1 MNHSSAAHP
10 HASYTDVLK
19 KELFDTCAGVTLPYR
34 GQRVYYFPQGHI
46 EQLGGPMDVGKE
58 LLFELPPKILCEVNN
73 VKYMAERETD
83 QISVE
88 ITLFP
93 LTAQG
98 EVPSPNPQFLAT
110 EMSAVR
116 SFCRTLTASDISK
129 HGTLFINMCDAK
141 NFLPPLEMS
150 QGEEP
155 HQYLVATDLQG
166 KDWRFKHVFKGT
178 PKRHLLTRV
187 EGICQVKKTSNR

>member
-1 MNHSSAAHP
+1 
-10 HASYTDVLK
+10 
-19 KELFDTCAGVTLPYR
+19 
-34 GQRVYYFPQGHI
+34 
-46 EQLGGPMDVGKE
+46 MDVGKE

-150 QGEEP
+150 QGV
-155 HQYLVATDLQG
+155 HGWDLV
-166 KDWRFKHVFKGT
+166 GT
-178 PKRHLLTRV
+178 SSQVYNWLTYFYMLIIFLFCFLL
-187 EGICQVKKTSNR
+187 